1 MATSDMSLG
10 GGAGFGAGYT
20 PIRFA
25 PLVSLTGPVMAPA
38 APAAPEVAA
47 PMAPALRLPQMS
59 DMPDNAYMTGGMP
72 QFAGAPI
79 GERSGAEIRGDL
91 GRIGGFFM
99 SPLATMASYAM
110 TGKSPME
117 LMSQG
122 AQSPFGGFL
131 QGLQDSFARNVF
143 GPEEVPLFETRAPI
157 ESRGPTTI
165 VGGNGQYIATPDLVP
180 IEQTNAR
187 FNDPAFY
194 NAIVAGVPIDQMQQ
208 TNMAPILEALNQSI
222 LQGTS
227 TMEQFGPQETGG
239 GFAPSDFGGVG
250 ASAPEG
256 STAFGDASS
265 GAYGYI

>member
-1 MATSDMSLG
+1 
-10 GGAGFGAGYT
+10 
-20 PIRFA
+20 
-25 PLVSLTGPVMAPA
+25 
-38 APAAPEVAA
+38 
-47 PMAPALRLPQMS
+47 
-59 DMPDNAYMTGGMP
+59 
-72 QFAGAPI
+72 
-79 GERSGAEIRGDL
+79 
-91 GRIGGFFM
+91 
-99 SPLATMASYAM
+99 
-110 TGKSPME
+110 ME
-117 LMSQG
+117 LMAQAMGMGG
-122 AQSPFGGFL
+122 AQSAQGTPSAPFGGFL
-131 QGLQDSFARNVF
+131 QGLQNLRDSFARNVF
-143 GPEEVPLFETRAPI
+143 GPEEVPLFETRAPL
-157 ESRGPTTI
+157 ETAVPSM
-165 VGGNGQYIATPDLVP
+165 VFDGGLYSITPELAP
-180 IEQTNAR
+180 IDQTNAL